1 MRFASIG
8 GQSNYAVAGK
18 AVASDAARIFDTT
31 RSNSVDFG
39 KLAQTSRD
47 MKSRENAAITAADSK
62 VASQKVKSDAS
73 VKVKKE
79 EIYRNELVAKTRRK
93 AGVVAALG
101 KAGAGL
107 ADVFMDKPKKRDH
120 SSSLA
125 LQESLTQQAN
135 ELRAG
140 IKPIDTNAFTN
151 TNTNTSASTNTY
163 ASTSNTGGTGASN
176 SSTTAQTGGGVG
188 GDGIGGTDMDYMK
201 SFVDKGYSPMHAAA
215 IVGNMR
221 YESGDFQHLQ
231 ELSPNSYGTRGLGAF
246 QWTNAG
252 GSNRRTDFENWSSQ
266 NNLATNSF
274 EANAG
279 FAHHEMSGGTGASHW
294 TGGGGLAGFRGTQ
307 DLNSATSHFMTNYLR
322 PAADTANLSERQKR
336 AQDTYNRW
344 MGQNP

>member
-1 MRFASIG
+1 MRFASLG
-8 GQSNYAVAGK
+8 GTSNYAQAGK
-18 AVASDAARIFDTT
+18 AVADDAARIFDTA

-47 MKSRENAAITAADSK
+47 MKSKENAAISAADSK
-62 VASQKVKSDAS
+62 VASQKVISDAS

-79 EIYRNELVAKTRRK
+79 EIYRDELRAKSRRK

-120 SSSLA
+120 SSSIA
-125 LQESLTQQAN
+125 LQERLTQQAN
-135 ELRAG
+135 DLRSG

-151 TNTNTSASTNTY
+151 TNTSTSSTN
-163 ASTSNTGGTGASN
+163 ASAPNTGGTGASN
-176 SSTTAQTGGGVG
+176 SSTTAQSGGVG
-188 GDGIGGTDMDYMK
+188 GKGIGGTDMDYMK
-201 SFVDKGYSPMHAAA
+201 SFVDKGYTPMHAAA

-221 YESGDFQHLQ
+221 YESGDFKHIE

-294 TGGGGLAGFRGTQ
+294 TGGGGLAGFQGTQ
-307 DLNSATSHFMTNYLR
+307 DLNSATSHFMNNYLR
-322 PAADTANLSERQKR
+322 PASATANLSERQRR
-336 AQDTYNRW
+336 AQDTYTRW
-344 MGQNP
+344 QAQNS

>member
-1 MRFASIG
+1 MRFASLG
-8 GQSNYAVAGK
+8 GQSNYAQAGK
-18 AVASDAARIFDTT
+18 AVADDAARIFDTA

-39 KLAQTSRD
+39 KLAQTSRET
-47 MKSRENAAITAADSK
+47 KSRENAAISAADAK
-62 VASQKVKSDAS
+62 VASQKVISDAS

-79 EIYRNELVAKTRRK
+79 EIYRDELRAKSRRK

-101 KAGAGL
+101 KAGAGM
-107 ADVFMDKPKKRDH
+107 ADLFMGKPKKRDH
-120 SSSLA
+120 SSSIA
-125 LQESLTQQAN
+125 LEERLTQQAN
-135 ELRAG
+135 ELRSG

-151 TNTNTSASTNTY
+151 TNPSSTNTSTSN
-163 ASTSNTGGTGASN
+163 SNTGGTGASN
-176 SSTTAQTGGGVG
+176 SSTTAQSGGGVG
-188 GDGIGGTDMDYMK
+188 GKGIGGTDMDYMK

-252 GSNRRTDFENWSSQ
+252 GSNRRTDFENWSRQ

-294 TGGGGLAGFRGTQ
+294 TGGGGLAGFKGTQ
-307 DLNSATSHFMTNYLR
+307 NLNNATSHFMTNYLR
-322 PAADTANLSERQKR
+322 PASATANLSERQKR

-344 MGQNP
+344 MSQNS